1 MARRIDRE
9 YQRALDNYNRI
20 KRELEKNT
28 YIDAVSFL
36 PYMPDLRLVD
46 DNGKPIPLYGSY
58 DRPFATRRD
67 YERTLSYLERFN
79 RAAESSDDSISTLAS
94 VATLAGVSANPIT
107 SVLLDAAGE
116 PTLTSMFRHNE
127 SQLRVN
133 ALNRQTIAELKE
145 MGINIVKAPVVTI
158 DEDTGK
164 TVNVVI
170 GGRKATQYIAATP
183 EQERRYLYAI
193 QHDSTLR
200 VRQPA
205 VPDNS
210 MVVKWGDIV
219 DVESNGSS
227 DMTNRQIARGLRPD
241 EELDNKTSLYF
252 ANMRNI
258 VDVTL
263 PDSISDKFD
272 AVFNQILKESP
283 SKRHEI
289 YRIMSG
295 KQDDESIGKK
305 IFDLDFIYLG
315 HGDKASQRIAQLYDC
330 LKKLIL
336 PLLSETVDMPDD
348 YTAED
353 YEDIDA
359 QLDGGLNGA
368 GSIAARFRDLKERG
382 MASTITMSDI
392 RALRGG
398 RG

>member
-1 MARRIDRE
+1 MSRRIDRE

-20 KRELEKNT
+20 KKELEENT
-28 YIDAVSFL
+28 YIDADSFL

-94 VATLAGVSANPIT
+94 VASLSGVSANPIT

-116 PTLTSMFRHNE
+116 PTLTSQFRHDE

-133 ALNRQTIAELKE
+133 AMNRQTINELKE
-145 MGINIVKAPVVTI
+145 MGINIVKAPVVRI
-158 DEDTGK
+158 DEETGK

-170 GGRKATQYIAATP
+170 DGRKATQYIAATP

-193 QHDSTLR
+193 QHDSNLR

-219 DVESNGSS
+219 EIESKGTS
-227 DMTNRQIARGLRPD
+227 DLSNRQIACGLRPD
-241 EELDNKTSLYF
+241 ETLDNKTALYF
-252 ANMRNI
+252 SNMKNI
-258 VDVTL
+258 IDTTL

-272 AVFNQILKESP
+272 AVFNQILRESA

-295 KQDDESIGKK
+295 KQDDESMGKK

-315 HGDKASQRIAQLYDC
+315 NGEEAGKRIAELYDY
-330 LKKLIL
+330 LKKLIA
-336 PLLSETVDMPDD
+336 PMLSETVEMPDD
-348 YTAED
+348 YTAD
-353 YEDIDA
+353 GYEELA
-359 QLDGGLNGA
+359 SKLDGGLNEA
-368 GSIAARFRDLKERG
+368 GSIAALFKDLRKHG
-382 MASTITMSDI
+382 QASTVTLSDI
-392 RALRGG
+392 YALRG
-398 RG
+398 RRR

>member
-1 MARRIDRE
+1 MSRRIDRE

-20 KRELEKNT
+20 KKELEENT
-28 YIDAVSFL
+28 YVDADSFL

-79 RAAESSDDSISTLAS
+79 RAAESSDESM
-94 VATLAGVSANPIT
+94 VTLAGVTPNAIT
-107 SVLLDAAGE
+107 SVILDASGE
-116 PTLTSMFRHNE
+116 PTMTSRFRADE
-127 SQLRVN
+127 SQLRIN
-133 ALNRQTIAELKE
+133 AMNRQTIAELRE

-164 TVNVVI
+164 TVNVMVD
-170 GGRKATQYIAATP
+170 GRKATQYVAATP

-193 QHDSTLR
+193 QHDSNLR

-219 DVESNGSS
+219 DVESYGATELS
-227 DMTNRQIARGLRPD
+227 NRQIARGLRPD
-241 EELDNKTSLYF
+241 ESLDNQTALYF

-258 VDVTL
+258 IDTTL

-272 AVFNQILKESP
+272 AVFNQILRESP
-283 SKRHEI
+283 AKRHEI

-315 HGDKASQRIAQLYDC
+315 HGDKASQRIAQLYDY
-330 LKKLIL
+330 LKKLIV
-336 PLLSETVDMPDD
+336 PKLSETVDMPDD
-348 YTAED
+348 YTAEN
-353 YEDIDA
+353 YEDVAA
-359 QLDGGLNGA
+359 QLEGGLDGG
-368 GSIAARFRDLKERG
+368 GSIAARFMQLRETG
-382 MASTITMSDI
+382 QASTITMQDI

>member
-1 MARRIDRE
+1 MSRRIDRE
-9 YQRALDNYNRI
+9 YQRAIDNYNRI
-20 KRELEKNT
+20 KKELEENT
-28 YIDAVSFL
+28 YIDADSFL

-58 DRPFATRRD
+58 DRPFATRKD

-133 ALNRQTIAELKE
+133 TLNRQTIAELKE
-145 MGINIVKAPVVTI
+145 MGINIVKAPVVRI
-158 DEDTGK
+158 DEETGK
-164 TVNVVI
+164 TVNVLVD
-170 GGRKATQYIAATP
+170 GKKATQYVAATP

-193 QHDSTLR
+193 QHDSNLR

-205 VPDNS
+205 VPENS

-219 DVESNGSS
+219 DVESNGAS

-241 EELDNKTSLYF
+241 EELDNKTALYF

-258 VDVTL
+258 IDATL

-272 AVFNQILKESP
+272 AVFNQILRESP

-295 KQDDESIGKK
+295 KQDDESMGKV
-305 IFDLDFIYLG
+305 IFDLEFLYLG
-315 HGDKASQRIAQLYDC
+315 HGDKASQRIAQLYDYM
-330 LKKLIL
+330 KKLVV
-336 PLLSETVDMPDD
+336 PRLSESVEMPDD
-348 YTAED
+348 YTAER
-353 YEDIDA
+353 YEDIA
-359 QLDGGLNGA
+359 VQLEGSLSEGG
-368 GSIAARFRDLKERG
+368 SVAAMFKDLKDKG
-382 MASTITMSDI
+382 LASSVTLSDI
-392 RALRGG
+392 YALRG
-398 RG
+398 RRR